1 MWRKVGEEGS
11 WSGEVWNVR
20 KNGEIYPELLGL
32 CAVRDESGKVMHYV
46 AACNDISYLKE
57 YEAKLNFQAQHDVLT
72 GLPNRVCFQERFRDA
87 LKRARRDGVQVAV
100 LFLDIDRFKN
110 VNDSMGHEAGDL
122 LLQTVARRLSE
133 NLREV
138 DVLSRF
144 GGDEF
149 AVLLDA
155 IHDNQEAAIVA
166 EKLLGSIVKPITIH
180 GRELYVTLSIGISC
194 FPQDGLDI
202 DGLFKNA
209 DTAMYRVK
217 EEGRN
222 SYQFFSPEMNFR
234 AMEFLTMSNGLR
246 VALDREELYLE
257 YQPCFDLHTGKVTR
271 AEALVRWK
279 SAELGLVPPS
289 RFIPIAEETG
299 LIEPIGEYVMRSAC
313 RHMKQWIDAGFEI
326 ERIAVNLSA
335 RQFEH
340 PDLVNR
346 IGRILQESHLPGKY
360 LEFEVT
366 ESMVMH
372 DPQKAVEILQQLKA
386 MGMTIAIDDFGTGY
400 SSLGY
405 LHRFPLD
412 FLKIDKSFVD
422 GVPSDPDH
430 CSIVKAITA
439 LGRSLNLKLIAEG
452 VETIQQRT
460 FLEQQGCDEVQ
471 GHLFGRPAEAA
482 NISDLLRSQIPTQV
496 PM

>member
-1 MWRKVGEEGS
+1 
-11 WSGEVWNVR
+11 
-20 KNGEIYPELLGL
+20 
-32 CAVRDESGKVMHYV
+32 
-46 AACNDISYLKE
+46 
-57 YEAKLNFQAQHDVLT
+57 
-72 GLPNRVCFQERFRDA
+72 
-87 LKRARRDGVQVAV
+87 
-100 LFLDIDRFKN
+100 
-110 VNDSMGHEAGDL
+110 MGHEAGDL

-138 DVLSRF
+138 DVLARF

-166 EKLLGSIVKPITIH
+166 EKLLSSIVRPITLH
-180 GRELYVTLSIGISC
+180 GRELFVTLSIGISC
-194 FPQDGLDI
+194 FPQDALDI
-202 DGLFKNA
+202 EELFKNA

-246 VALDREELYLE
+246 VALDRGELYLE

-279 SAELGLVPPS
+279 SAELGMVPPS

-313 RHMKQWIDAGFEI
+313 RQMREWIDAGFEI

-340 PDLVNR
+340 PDLVSR
-346 IGRILQESHLPGKY
+346 IERALEDASLPGKY

-372 DPQKAVEILQQLKA
+372 DPQKAAEILHQLKA

-412 FLKIDKSFVD
+412 FLMIDKSFVD
-422 GVPSDPDH
+422 GVPSNPDH
-430 CSIVKAITA
+430 CAIVKAITA
-439 LGRSLNLKLIAEG
+439 LARSLNLKLIAEG
-452 VETIQQRT
+452 VETPEQRA
-460 FLEQQGCDEVQ
+460 FLERQGCDEVQ
-471 GHLFGRPAEAA
+471 GHLFGKPGEAG
-482 NISDLLRSQIPTQV
+482 NISELLRSQVSSQLSQL
-496 PM
+496 